1 MRPCKMQNQLFKF
14 LKRETYLTFRLPLWR
29 WKCEYCSS
37 HLGKCLYQHFEKAT
51 GLEYERSLTKTSCQD
66 LPQTEISFTASLV
79 WLGLP
84 TTPWPGHLLLL
95 SLFVV
100 VMFSIVKMV
109 MVTTEMRGV
118 EGEWETKW
126 KVVAQFPKYGW
137 RLTTTS
143 QAVCAPSGAWRRRR
157 EQRGRGGG
165 GLPSAGEGGVL
176 LCFSLLRTKI
186 INFKENDFEASCI
199 CQMKSTLLVDYGWL
213 GWFGHLAGLAR
224 VLRSRR
230 WSFPSQTILFVG
242 GWTLFCI
249 IFHFNFWPHQT
260 YNGLCYVSPLVS

>member
-1 MRPCKMQNQLFKF
+1 MRGIDVKGGKICHKMKLV
-14 LKRETYLTFRLPLWR
+14 LPPLWSGLVCPPHPDPATCCCCCCCCL
-29 WKCEYCSS
+29 WWWCSS
-37 HLGKCLYQHFEKAT
+37 
-51 GLEYERSLTKTSCQD
+51 S
-66 LPQTEISFTASLV
+66 
-79 WLGLP
+79 WLWWWLQQR
-84 TTPWPGHLLLL
+84 W
-95 SLFVV
+95 
-100 VMFSIVKMV
+100 
-109 MVTTEMRGV
+109 
-118 EGEWETKW
+118 EWEPKW
-126 KVVAQFPKYGW
+126 KVVAQFPKDGLI
-137 RLTTTS
+137 LTTTS

-224 VLRSRR
+224 VLRSRC

-242 GWTLFCI
+242 GWTLFFI